1 MHLCSR
7 CLHRANA
14 RIWLLCIRLSI
25 RGVAHSNRP
34 SLSSPTDAFRPPLAN
49 WPPPGNRRILLGRHT
64 LAVSEHTLLSEVR
77 GPDWLASA
85 SSQRPRRRSSGRPRP
100 TSGNGD
106 RLLPARDGF
115 TFGFEGK
122 HGIGTDTDAGGV
134 VLMGA
139 RLYDSMT
146 GRFLQ
151 VDPVFAGSC
160 NAYDYLSADSINA
173 TDLSGETPFTVTRAG
188 KHLLGGPKKSLTKQ
202 ACLAIGVGAWA
213 VICGLLGLPGAE
225 DETLKEVEQIEQI
238 VYLEDEH
245 LQEAQTS
252 GQRYQKEQGIKID
265 AIQMDVALRGC
276 TGNGRR
282 RIRRR
287 NVPGV

>member
-1 MHLCSR
+1 M
-7 CLHRANA
+7 
-14 RIWLLCIRLSI
+14 
-25 RGVAHSNRP
+25 
-34 SLSSPTDAFRPPLAN
+34 
-49 WPPPGNRRILLGRHT
+49 
-64 LAVSEHTLLSEVR
+64 
-77 GPDWLASA
+77 
-85 SSQRPRRRSSGRPRP
+85 
-100 TSGNGD
+100 
-106 RLLPARDGF
+106 
-115 TFGFEGK
+115 
-122 HGIGTDTDAGGV
+122 
-134 VLMGA
+134 LMGV

-151 VDPVFAGSC
+151 VDPVFVGSC
-160 NAYDYLSADSINA
+160 NADDYLCADSINA

-265 AIQMDVALRGC
+265 AIQMDVALGGC

-287 NVPGV
+287 NVPGVNMTAETDADAPMYDEREMETRTLAATAADRR